1 MSIQMRTIAWS
12 LPEMS
17 QEDRSETLIQVLEE
31 LEQSDIGFVLVGGY
45 AISQFEPR
53 FSTDLDLVIAPD
65 DYDDVVAFLEARGFE
80 RTTELEVPPEETIYN
95 REIDVFERTEGLPHP
110 VGVDILVNGLGC
122 RQTEAEWS
130 FDYLRDHS
138 TETTISGGIR
148 STTARA
154 ADGEILVAAK
164 LHSGRKT
171 DLADVLAAI
180 PAIDLDGVES
190 HLHRGDF
197 DSLRS
202 QLSEAQAFIEEG
214 GLDHRFKSMFG
225 QSSASADD
233 IETLLEFLK
242 RQQK

>member
-1 MSIQMRTIAWS
+1 
-12 LPEMS
+12 MS
-17 QEDRSETLIQVLEE
+17 QEDRSEALIEVLEE

-45 AISQFEPR
+45 AISQFETR

-65 DYDDVVAFLEARGFE
+65 DYDEVVTFLEARDFE
-80 RTTELEVPPEETIYN
+80 RTADLEVPPEETIYN
-95 REIDVFERTEGLPHP
+95 REIECFERSEGLPHP

-130 FDYLRDHS
+130 FDYLRTHS
-138 TETTISGGIR
+138 TSTTVSGGTR

-154 ADGEILVAAK
+154 ANGEVLVAAK

-180 PAIDLDGVES
+180 PSIDLDMVEA
-190 HLHRGDF
+190 HLHRGDG
-197 DSLRS
+197 DALRT

-225 QSSASADD
+225 QSSASAED
-233 IETLLEFLK
+233 IETLLQFLK
-242 RQQK
+242 QQR